1 MIEEEE
7 EEEDDDDDDGGGG
20 GGDGGDDD
28 DDDYD
33 DDLLSKKKTTQSC
46 GLLMQ
51 FPPSNF
57 QPTFPQPSTC
67 RTTRVSNSSSFLGGS
82 KICIHQTCIF
92 KNQVVRDQR

>member
-1 MIEEEE
+1 MMN
-7 EEEDDDDDDGGGG
+7 DGDGDDDGD
-20 GGDGGDDD
+20 GDGDGD
-28 DDDYD
+28 D

-57 QPTFPQPSTC
+57 QPTFPQPST
-67 RTTRVSNSSSFLGGS
+67 RKNNEGVKLVIFLGGS